1 LPAIGVQP
9 RTGGIDKELTW
20 LETPSVEVPNLIGMT
35 KKDLQT
41 QQVDLEIEVQGEG
54 EKVVEQQPRAG
65 VKVKAGTKIR
75 LYLGS

>member
-1 LPAIGVQP
+1 
-9 RTGGIDKELTW
+9 
-20 LETPSVEVPNLIGMT
+20 
-35 KKDLQT
+35 LQT
-41 QQVDLEIEVQGEG
+41 QQIDLEIEVQGEG